1 MKTGIAI
8 ADLHLGYRQFG
19 LADRAEDFYRAF
31 QYVVSEAVRLKVDFF
46 LIAGDA
52 INSVYPHPR
61 CLEVLQAGV
70 DALREKGILVLG
82 ISGNHDAVKPSWL
95 ELAGVTPLHNNVIT
109 VGGEVKI
116 SGLNFMPEAECAEAI
131 KNIPDVDI
139 FVMHQTFSEF
149 VEYKNASA
157 LSVLK
162 LNPKVPLYVF
172 GDLHTGILRRFKDD
186 KIDFQAGYPG
196 SIELWKTDE
205 SRAKTM
211 WKITVD
217 SSMLEPS
224 NRVCVEALPIR
235 TRPVLDL
242 TVVDEVSLTEAVSKI
257 ESCIKA
263 MDLTK
268 SQMGVYEG
276 RPLVFLNYNS
286 KVVEIL
292 GRLRMAVG
300 EKCLLRP
307 VPMDQATNEAVR
319 YDTLQDAIQ
328 LKDVLSHWL
337 TPSSPEFGMTM
348 QFLENAGEREMVA
361 QQFMDAVGV
370 TREAKKA

>member
-8 ADLHLGYRQFG
+8 ADCHLGYRQFG

-31 QYVVSEAVRLKVDFF
+31 QFTVETAIAKKVDFF
-46 LIAGDA
+46 IIAGDA
-52 INSVYPHPR
+52 INSFYPHPR

-70 DALREKGILVLG
+70 DTLREKGIMVLG
-82 ISGNHDAVKPSWL
+82 ISGNHDAITPSWL
-95 ELAGVTPLHNNVIT
+95 SLAGVIPLHDNVATI
-109 VGGEVKI
+109 GGEVKI
-116 SGLNFMPEAECAEAI
+116 SGFNYMPEAEALERI

-172 GDLHTGILRRFKDD
+172 GDLHNGMLRRFKDD
-186 KIDFQAGYPG
+186 KVDFQAGYPG
-196 SIELWKTDE
+196 AIELWKTDE
-205 SRAKTM
+205 ARVKNM
-211 WKITVD
+211 WLIKVD
-217 SSMLEPS
+217 GANTS
-224 NRVCVEALPIR
+224 VEVLPIR

-242 TVVDEVSLTEAVSKI
+242 EVVDEASLTEAISKI
-257 ESCIKA
+257 ENMIKCMA
-263 MDLTK
+263 VAGASL
-268 SQMGVYEG
+268 GVYEN
-276 RPLVFLNYNS
+276 RPLVFLKYNA
-286 KVVEIL
+286 KVTEIM

-307 VPMDQATNEAVR
+307 IPMDQATNEAVR
-319 YDTLQDAIQ
+319 YDTMQDAIQ
-328 LKDVLSHWL
+328 LKDVLSNWL
-337 TPSSPEFGMTM
+337 APSSPEFGMTM

-361 QQFMDAVGV
+361 QQFMDSVGI
-370 TREAKKA
+370 TREAVKA